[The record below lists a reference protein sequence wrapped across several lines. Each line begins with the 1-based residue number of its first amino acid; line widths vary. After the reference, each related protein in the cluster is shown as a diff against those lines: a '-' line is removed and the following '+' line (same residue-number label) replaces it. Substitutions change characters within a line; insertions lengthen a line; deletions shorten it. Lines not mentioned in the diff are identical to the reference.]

1 MFLEPLES
9 RLLMSVS
16 PVSLQVTLD
25 RAQVTADL
33 VKFRAD
39 AAGCD
44 VTLLADCQALKVAGL
59 GNNAT
64 MLSLFTTL
72 HTDVTNMQTQ
82 LAADRLAQSV
92 AVLQAQANV
101 STDLEKIIIDRG
113 NTTKLTADRSQLL
126 QDRVA
131 VQQADINGLNTRIAT
146 RQADYTTISADLQAI
161 STAVSVDA
169 GVSHKLTLAVQKF
182 NLDRTTKLATMMTD
196 LTKVQT
202 DRTTLSNDL
211 VKLES

>member
-16 PVSLQVTLD
+16 PVDLQVTLD
-25 RAQVTADL
+25 QAQVTADL

-44 VTLLADCQALKVAGL
+44 VTLLADCQALKLAGL

-72 HTDVTNMQTQ
+72 HTDLTQMQAQ

-101 STDLEKIIIDRG
+101 NTDIERMIVNRD
-113 NTTKLTADRSQLL
+113 NPTALTADRALL
-126 QDRVA
+126 LRDRVA
-131 VQQADINGLNTRIAT
+131 VQQDDIAGLNTRIAT
-146 RQADYTTISADLQAI
+146 RQTDYNTISADLQAI
-161 STAVSVDA
+161 STAAWGDA
-169 GVSHKLTLAVQKF
+169 GVSHRLTLAVQKF
-182 NLDRTTKLATMMTD
+182 DADRTAKLATMMTD

>member
-16 PVSLQVTLD
+16 PVDLQVTLD
-25 RAQVTADL
+25 QAQVTADL

-44 VTLLADCQALKVAGL
+44 VTLLAVCQALKLAGL

-72 HTDVTNMQTQ
+72 HTDLTQMQAQ

-101 STDLEKIIIDRG
+101 NTDIERMIVNRD
-113 NTTKLTADRSQLL
+113 NPTALTADRALL
-126 QDRVA
+126 LRDRVA
-131 VQQADINGLNTRIAT
+131 VQQDDIAGLNTRIAT
-146 RQADYTTISADLQAI
+146 RQTDYNTISADLQAI
-161 STAVSVDA
+161 STAAWGDA
-169 GVSHKLTLAVQKF
+169 GVSHRLTLAVQKF
-182 NLDRTTKLATMMTD
+182 DADRTAKLATMMTD